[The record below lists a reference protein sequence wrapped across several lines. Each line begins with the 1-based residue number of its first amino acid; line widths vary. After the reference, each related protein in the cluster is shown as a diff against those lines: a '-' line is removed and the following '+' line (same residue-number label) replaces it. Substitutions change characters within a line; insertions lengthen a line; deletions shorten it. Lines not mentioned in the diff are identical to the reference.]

1 MSGVNQSP
9 PSSNR
14 APRDGTQT
22 EPSGSDGVAEL
33 TVKNDVAGELE
44 LGQWHTF
51 TLENIADRGGE
62 IPWDWN
68 VMMAKDVTP
77 AKLAARNEMIADLI
91 VHGLVVEREYV
102 THARQ
107 LNGKLALRLTDKG
120 RNVVELH
127 RQRKIVAGAVKVLA

>member
-1 MSGVNQSP
+1 MSGVNQP
-9 PSSNR
+9 P
-14 APRDGTQT
+14 PDG
-22 EPSGSDGVAEL
+22 SIGVAEI
-33 TVKNDVAGELE
+33 TVKNDVAGEFQ
-44 LGQWHTF
+44 LGQWHLF

-68 VMMAKDVTP
+68 VMMTKDVTP
-77 AKLAARNEMIADLI
+77 ARLAARNEMIADLI
-91 VHGLVVEREYV
+91 TEGLVIEREYV